1 MAVVGTALWFLAGA
15 YVFVSVASL
24 VASRTGGRRREGSL
38 WMVMSAAL
46 MLLGA
51 AKLLQLQGRITD
63 WLRTSAKQ
71 HHLYGERAVAQYL
84 LVLILL
90 AAISIFARPLWHWL
104 RNMNRSVTTA
114 AITMAALLAFIL
126 VRAAS
131 IHALDPAMTFQVAGL
146 RSGWWVELTG
156 LLLIAAAACKFI
168 SEQRR

>member
-1 MAVVGTALWFLAGA
+1 MAVGGTAPWFLAGA

-24 VASRTGGRRREGSL
+24 VAGLTGGRKREGSL
-38 WMVMSAAL
+38 WIAISAAS

-51 AKLLQLQGRITD
+51 AKLLQLQGQITD

-71 HHLYGERAVAQYL
+71 HHLYGERSVAQYL

-90 AAISIFARPLWHWL
+90 AAIGISAGPLWHRL
-104 RNMNRSVTTA
+104 RNMSRSVTTGTIA
-114 AITMAALLAFIL
+114 MIALLVFIL

-131 IHALDPAMTFQVAGL
+131 IHALDPAMMFQVAGL